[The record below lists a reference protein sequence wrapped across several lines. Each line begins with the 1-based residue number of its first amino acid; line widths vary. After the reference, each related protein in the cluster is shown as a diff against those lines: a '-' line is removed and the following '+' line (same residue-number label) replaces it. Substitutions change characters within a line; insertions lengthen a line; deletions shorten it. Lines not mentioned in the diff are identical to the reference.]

1 MKILKEKYLISNP
14 RFTSGPFEKVYKRK
28 TYPDNNSRLQYIPH
42 WKANGYFA
50 FRKHKTP
57 KHIKNDALNKK
68 TIDIDSI
75 DSSELIY
82 EEPKSRFTSPELQK
96 AVSQSLLR
104 LSPREERVLRMR
116 FGIGLMTDHTL
127 EEVGQVFSV
136 TRERIRTIEAVAL
149 RKLKHPTNAKI
160 LKEVA

>member
-1 MKILKEKYLISNP
+1 MKILKVQHH
-14 RFTSGPFEKVYKRK
+14 RVYKRK
-28 TYPDNNSRLQYIPH
+28 SYPDNNSRLQYIPH
-42 WKANGYFA
+42 WKQGYFS

-82 EEPKSRFTSPELQK
+82 EEPKSRFASPELQK

-116 FGIGLMTDHTL
+116 FGIGMESDHTA
-127 EEVGQVFSV
+127 EEVGQVFGF
-136 TRERIRTIEAVAL
+136 TRGNAL
-149 RKLKHPTNAKI
+149 RIEGMALSKLKRFSKI

>member
-75 DSSELIY
+75 ELIY
-82 EEPKSRFTSPELQK
+82 EEPKSRFPSSELQK
-96 AVSQSLLR
+96 AITQSLMR
-104 LSPREERVLRMR
+104 LTPKEEKVLRMR
-116 FGIGLMTDHTL
+116 FGIGMMSDHTA
-127 EEVGQVFSV
+127 EEVGQVFSL
-136 TRERIRTIEAVAL
+136 TRSSIFQIEAKAL
-149 RKLKHPTNAKI
+149 RKLKHLTISRK
-160 LKEVA
+160 LKELLVA

>member
-1 MKILKEKYLISNP
+1 MKTLKVKYKI
-14 RFTSGPFEKVYKRK
+14 KRK
-28 TYPDNNSRLQYIPH
+28 TFDRVFKRKSYPDNNSRLQYIPL
-42 WKANGYFA
+42 WNTNGYFV
-50 FRKHKTP
+50 FRKYKTP

-68 TIDIDSI
+68 TINIDSI
-75 DSSELIY
+75 DSNELIY

-96 AVSQSLLR
+96 AITQSLMR

-149 RKLKHPTNAKI
+149 RKLKTPTNAKI

>member
-1 MKILKEKYLISNP
+1 MKTLKVKYKIK
-14 RFTSGPFEKVYKRK
+14 RKTFDRVFKRK
-28 TYPDNNSRLQYIPH
+28 TYPDNNSRLQYIPL
-42 WKANGYFA
+42 WNTNGYFV
-50 FRKHKTP
+50 FRKYKTP
-57 KHIKNDALNKK
+57 KYIKDDALNKK
-68 TIDIDSI
+68 TINIDNIDSN
-75 DSSELIY
+75 ELIY

-96 AVSQSLLR
+96 AITQSLMR
-104 LSPREERVLRMR
+104 LSPREEKVLRMR
-116 FGIGLMTDHTL
+116 FGIGMMSDYTL

>member
-1 MKILKEKYLISNP
+1 MKILKVKHH
-14 RFTSGPFEKVYKRK
+14 RVYKRK
-28 TYPDNNSRLQYIPH
+28 SYPDNNSRLQYIPL
-42 WKANGYFA
+42 WNTKGYFV
-50 FRKHKTP
+50 FRKYKTP

-68 TIDIDSI
+68 KVNIDSI

-96 AVSQSLLR
+96 AVSQSLLK

-116 FGIGLMTDHTL
+116 FGIGGTTDYTFPEIGH
-127 EEVGQVFSV
+127 VFNLTASSIQ
-136 TRERIRTIEAVAL
+136 RIESTAL
-149 RKLKHPTNAKI
+149 WKLKKSKI

>member
-1 MKILKEKYLISNP
+1 MKTLKVKYKIK
-14 RFTSGPFEKVYKRK
+14 RKTFDRVFKRK
-28 TYPDNNSRLQYIPH
+28 TYPDNNSRLQYIPL
-42 WKANGYFA
+42 WNTNGYFV
-50 FRKHKTP
+50 FRKYKTP
-57 KHIKNDALNKK
+57 KYIKNDALNKK
-68 TIDIDSI
+68 TINIDSI
-75 DSSELIY
+75 DSNELIY

-96 AVSQSLLR
+96 AITQSLMR
-104 LSPREERVLRMR
+104 LSPREEKVLRMR
-116 FGIGLMTDHTL
+116 FGIGMMSDYTL

>member
-1 MKILKEKYLISNP
+1 MKTLKVKYKI
-14 RFTSGPFEKVYKRK
+14 KRK
-28 TYPDNNSRLQYIPH
+28 TFDRVFKRKSYPDNNSRLQYIPL
-42 WKANGYFA
+42 WNTNGYFV
-50 FRKHKTP
+50 FRKYKTP
-57 KHIKNDALNKK
+57 KYIKNDALNKK
-68 TIDIDSI
+68 TINIDSI
-75 DSSELIY
+75 DSNELIY

-96 AVSQSLLR
+96 AITQSLMR

-149 RKLKHPTNAKI
+149 RKLKTPTNAKI

>member
-82 EEPKSRFTSPELQK
+82 EEPKSRFPSSELQK
-96 AVSQSLLR
+96 AITQSLMR
-104 LSPREERVLRMR
+104 LTPKEEKVLRMR
-116 FGIGLMTDHTL
+116 FGIGMMSDHTA
-127 EEVGQVFSV
+127 EEVGQVFSL
-136 TRERIRTIEAVAL
+136 TRSSIFQIEAVAL
-149 RKLKHPTNAKI
+149 RKLKHLTISRK
-160 LKEVA
+160 LKE

>member
-1 MKILKEKYLISNP
+1 MKTLKVKHQIT
-14 RFTSGPFEKVYKRK
+14 RTFERVYKRK
-28 TYPDNNSRLQYIPH
+28 SYPDNNSRLQYIPL
-42 WKANGYFA
+42 WNTNGYFV
-50 FRKHKTP
+50 FRKYKTP
-57 KHIKNDALNKK
+57 KYIKNDALNKK
-68 TIDIDSI
+68 TINIDSI
-75 DSSELIY
+75 DSNELIY

-96 AVSQSLLR
+96 AITQSLMR

>member
-1 MKILKEKYLISNP
+1 MKILKVKHQIT
-14 RFTSGPFEKVYKRK
+14 RKTFDRVYKRK
-28 TYPDNNSRLQYIPH
+28 SYPDNNSRLQYIPL
-42 WKANGYFA
+42 WNTNGYFV
-50 FRKHKTP
+50 FRKYKTP
-57 KHIKNDALNKK
+57 KYIKNDALNKK
-68 TIDIDSI
+68 TINIDSI
-75 DSSELIY
+75 DSNELIY

-96 AVSQSLLR
+96 AITQSLMR
-104 LSPREERVLRMR
+104 LSPREEKVLRMR
-116 FGIGLMTDHTL
+116 FGIGMMSDYTL

>member
-28 TYPDNNSRLQYIPH
+28 TYPDNNSRLQYIPL
-42 WKANGYFA
+42 WNTNGYFV
-50 FRKHKTP
+50 FRKYKTP
-57 KHIKNDALNKK
+57 KYIKNDALNKK
-68 TIDIDSI
+68 TIDINSVKDELVYEAPNI
-75 DSSELIY
+75 DSLELREAI
-82 EEPKSRFTSPELQK
+82 T
-96 AVSQSLLR
+96 QSLSKLT
-104 LSPREERVLRMR
+104 PREERVLRMR

>member
-1 MKILKEKYLISNP
+1 MKTLKVKYKIT
-14 RFTSGPFEKVYKRK
+14 RKTFDRVYKRK
-28 TYPDNNSRLQYIPH
+28 SYPDNNSRLQYIPL
-42 WKANGYFA
+42 WNTNGYFV
-50 FRKHKTP
+50 FRKYKTP
-57 KHIKNDALNKK
+57 KYIKNDALNKK
-68 TIDIDSI
+68 TINIDSI
-75 DSSELIY
+75 DSNELIY

-96 AVSQSLLR
+96 AITQSLMR
-104 LSPREERVLRMR
+104 LSPREEKVLRMR
-116 FGIGLMTDHTL
+116 FGIGMMSDYTL

>member
-1 MKILKEKYLISNP
+1 MKTLKVKYKI
-14 RFTSGPFEKVYKRK
+14 KRK
-28 TYPDNNSRLQYIPH
+28 TFDRVFKRKSYPDNNSRLQYIPL
-42 WKANGYFA
+42 WNTNGYFV
-50 FRKHKTP
+50 FRKYKTP
-57 KHIKNDALNKK
+57 KYIKNDALNKK
-68 TIDIDSI
+68 TINIDSI
-75 DSSELIY
+75 DSNELIY

-96 AVSQSLLR
+96 AITQSLMR

>member
-1 MKILKEKYLISNP
+1 M
-14 RFTSGPFEKVYKRK
+14 
-28 TYPDNNSRLQYIPH
+28 QYIPL
-42 WKANGYFA
+42 WNTKGYFV
-50 FRKHKTP
+50 FRKYKTP

-68 TIDIDSI
+68 KVNIDSI

-96 AVSQSLLR
+96 AITQSLMR

-149 RKLKHPTNAKI
+149 RKLKHPTVAIKLMEAGAQDAFTRVNFKKI
-160 LKEVA
+160 NSYRK

>member
-1 MKILKEKYLISNP
+1 MKTLKVKYKIK
-14 RFTSGPFEKVYKRK
+14 RKTFDRVFKRK
-28 TYPDNNSRLQYIPH
+28 TYPDNNSRLQYIPL
-42 WKANGYFA
+42 WNTNGYFV
-50 FRKHKTP
+50 FRKYKTP
-57 KHIKNDALNKK
+57 KYIKNDALNKK
-68 TIDIDSI
+68 TINIDSI
-75 DSSELIY
+75 DSNELIY

-96 AVSQSLLR
+96 AITQSLMR

-149 RKLKHPTNAKI
+149 RKLKHLTNAKI

>member
-1 MKILKEKYLISNP
+1 MKTLKVKYKI
-14 RFTSGPFEKVYKRK
+14 KRK
-28 TYPDNNSRLQYIPH
+28 TFDRVFKRKSYPDNNSRLQYIPL
-42 WKANGYFA
+42 WNTNGYFV
-50 FRKHKTP
+50 FRKYKTP
-57 KHIKNDALNKK
+57 KYIKNDALNKK
-68 TIDIDSI
+68 TINIDSI
-75 DSSELIY
+75 DSNELIY

-96 AVSQSLLR
+96 AITQSLMR

-149 RKLKHPTNAKI
+149 RKLKHPTIAKI

>member
-1 MKILKEKYLISNP
+1 MKTLKVKHQIT
-14 RFTSGPFEKVYKRK
+14 RTFERVYKRK
-28 TYPDNNSRLQYIPH
+28 SYPDNNSRYQYLPH
-42 WKANGYFA
+42 WKQGYFS
-50 FRKHKTP
+50 FRKLKTP

-68 TIDIDSI
+68 KIDIDSI
-75 DSSELIY
+75 DSNELIY

-96 AVSQSLLR
+96 AITQSLMR

-149 RKLKHPTNAKI
+149 RKLKTPTNAKI